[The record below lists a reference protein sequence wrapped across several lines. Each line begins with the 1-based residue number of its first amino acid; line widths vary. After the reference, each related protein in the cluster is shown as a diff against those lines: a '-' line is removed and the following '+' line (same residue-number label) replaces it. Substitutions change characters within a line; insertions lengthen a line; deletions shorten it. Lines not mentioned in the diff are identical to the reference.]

1 MLLAVTLKEMKD
13 EQLDS
18 TCSLQNKGLLLNMAQ
33 ERAIAM
39 AEGCHSMRRRLLI
52 LFRWQQTRLIHNPKR
67 SGHFLRG
74 WDGGAEEPR
83 EGTKAL

>member
-18 TCSLQNKGLLLNMAQ
+18 TCSLQNKGLLLGNMAQ

-52 LFRWQQTRLIHNPKR
+52 
-67 SGHFLRG
+67 
-74 WDGGAEEPR
+74 
-83 EGTKAL
+83 